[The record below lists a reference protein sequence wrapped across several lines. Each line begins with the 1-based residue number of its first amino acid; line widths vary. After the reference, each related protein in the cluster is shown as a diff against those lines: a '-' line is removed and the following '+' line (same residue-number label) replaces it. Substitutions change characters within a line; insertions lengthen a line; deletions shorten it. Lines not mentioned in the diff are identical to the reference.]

1 MSDGLK
7 QAVQRKGS
15 FLQTMRAVA
24 WSFFG
29 VRKSRDYE
37 QDVAQLNPVHVIIAG
52 LVAAGVFIALL
63 LLLIRWATDVVE
75 ELLAEV
81 GRRRDELAAI
91 GMVLAAMVVQF
102 AMLLVNWIIAS
113 GVAK

>member
-7 QAVQRKGS
+7 DAVQRKGS
-15 FLQTMRAVA
+15 FVQTMRAVA

-37 QDVAQLNPVHVIIAG
+37 HDVAQLNPVHVVIAG
-52 LVAAGVFIALL
+52 VIGAIVFI
-63 LLLIRWATDVVE
+63 
-75 ELLAEV
+75 
-81 GRRRDELAAI
+81 G
-91 GMVLAAMVVQF
+91 VLVLV
-102 AMLLVNWIIAS
+102 VNWIIAS